1 LIYCGVGEPG
11 QARFRPGASQVE
23 EKLANSSSA
32 RKRIRSAERKH
43 EQNRGVRSAVRTAV
57 VKARRAVVAADPAEA
72 DSLVRLA
79 SSALDKA
86 AEHGILHARNA
97 SRRKS
102 RLMKLAAKVAAAE
115 SGAPAESVVKKRPAT
130 ARGTKAKLGATAK
143 KSAAGGKTK
152 PITKT
157 ERTAAR
163 TRRTAGSSGTERS

>member
-1 LIYCGVGEPG
+1 M
-11 QARFRPGASQVE
+11 
-23 EKLANSSSA
+23 ANSSSA

-57 VKARRAVVAADPAEA
+57 VKARRAVVGSDPAEA
-72 DSLVRLA
+72 DALVRLA

-86 AEHGILHARNA
+86 AEHGVLHARNA

-102 RLMKLAAKVAAAE
+102 RLMKLAAKVTAAE
-115 SGAPAESVVKKRPAT
+115 VTGLPEAGAKKRSVT
-130 ARGTKAKLGATAK
+130 ARGTKPKASAAAK
-143 KSAAGGKTK
+143 KPAAGGKTK

-163 TRRTAGSSGTERS
+163 TRRTAGSSGSERS